1 MQLATAQATSNSRT
15 MRDFR
20 VRSTSV
26 LPENRLT
33 ILPLSLMIVCMH
45 LMDVVDLFL
54 LVVYQEQSQL
64 ATFFCHCPMAA

>member
-45 LMDVVDLFL
+45 LMDVVNH
-54 LVVYQEQSQL
+54 
-64 ATFFCHCPMAA
+64 FCW